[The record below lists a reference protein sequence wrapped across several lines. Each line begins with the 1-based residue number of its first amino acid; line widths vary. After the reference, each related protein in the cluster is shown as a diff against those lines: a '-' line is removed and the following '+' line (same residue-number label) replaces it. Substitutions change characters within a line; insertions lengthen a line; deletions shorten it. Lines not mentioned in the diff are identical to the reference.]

1 MVDKR
6 PGALLNA
13 VVAIFLQALLNA
25 FAGALVL
32 WGAAQDVGHGR
43 EVPGI
48 VYLLGYLSFLITVV
62 LVVSGV
68 LLLRRVA
75 WARVPVAVIE
85 VIGIISGLVTLAQG
99 APAGVA
105 NLALGVLVLVSL
117 FRAETTAWLNPR
129 LF

>member
-25 FAGALVL
+25 FADALVL